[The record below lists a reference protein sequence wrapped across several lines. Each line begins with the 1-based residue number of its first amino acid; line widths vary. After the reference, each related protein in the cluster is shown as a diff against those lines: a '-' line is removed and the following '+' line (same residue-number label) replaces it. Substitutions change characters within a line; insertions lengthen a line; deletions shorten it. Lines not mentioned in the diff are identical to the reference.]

1 MDVLL
6 CRASSV
12 ATQFQKVHPIQL
24 RMPMVG
30 LFRLALCF
38 AGLLVNQPSQ
48 HLLTGGCVGTPIV
61 QQ

>member
-12 ATQFQKVHPIQL
+12 ATQFQKVQPSQL
-24 RMPMVG
+24 RMPIVA
-30 LFRLALCF
+30 LFRLAICF
-38 AGLLVNQPSQ
+38 AGLLVTQPSQ